1 MSAETLKALMDAI
14 DAHIADTVDT
24 EVDVVV
30 TDWALAVELSGL
42 VDVENEDG
50 EEESVVGSTNS
61 AVFNPARGMNSHL
74 GLATWLAEEVRQHVV
89 WASPCQHGEE

>member
-42 VDVENEDG
+42 VNVEDETARR
-50 EEESVVGSTNS
+50 SRSWAAPILRCSTR
-61 AVFNPARGMNSHL
+61 RG
-74 GLATWLAEEVRQHVV
+74 A
-89 WASPCQHGEE
+89 